1 MQSNRT
7 RTFLLLFALA
17 ILAALALPH
26 PASAQCGLL
35 RQDFLNI
42 SLETGNAFVADYFT
56 NTRSPI
62 LGVNGSPINTGLK
75 SVARDSEGR
84 VRIVRSA
91 GKYIVKET
99 DGVATEVE
107 RLSIIICDPT
117 TFTMTTLDTANK
129 TATVQPPRSSL
140 QRIIRPEQG
149 KAGPFCARLIAMERR
164 FLRFSVEDLGHQTIS
179 AYDTVGIRIHYAPLG
194 ATAGESA
201 PSSYNELW
209 CSDVLGV
216 VVQQTNESK
225 SQRGSEFKR
234 ESTMQNIEHREPE
247 ISLFQIPSDYTILQR
262 DASADRRPLPRSIPA
277 PSDTKPQ

>member
-1 MQSNRT
+1 MPLPGSRALI
-7 RTFLLLFALA
+7 FLFLA
-17 ILAALALPH
+17 ILAVLTLPSS
-26 PASAQCGLL
+26 ASAQCGLL
-35 RQDFLNI
+35 KQDFLNI

-62 LGVNGSPINTGLK
+62 LGVSGSPINTGLK

-117 TFTMTTLDTANK
+117 TFTLTTLDTANK
-129 TATVQPPRSSL
+129 TATVQPPRGNF
-140 QRIIRPEQG
+140 QRNIRPEQG
-149 KAGPFCARLIAMERR
+149 KAEAFCARLFVMERR
-164 FLRFSVEDLGHQTIS
+164 FPRFSVDDLGRQTIS
-179 AYDTVGIRIHYAPLG
+179 GYDTVGIRIHYAPLG
-194 ATAGESA
+194 ATAGESG
-201 PSSYNELW
+201 PFSYNELW

-234 ESTMQNIEHREPE
+234 ESTMQNIERREPE
-247 ISLFQIPSDYTILQR
+247 LSLFQIPSDYTILQR
-262 DASADRRPLPRSIPA
+262 DASADRRPLPRSIPV
-277 PSDTKPQ
+277 PSDAKPQ